1 MSEGYWR
8 RECRPRAG
16 SPNGVQVY
24 LDGRPVKLIRRSEA
38 IKLEHMEIEGKKIAQ
53 WRGRHRFEALTLL
66 CTLDQLR
73 LAIHVMRHFRL
84 RAQAGAIDNVT
95 CIRIPGP
102 VAYRFVPERV
112 RAYSVRERTRF
123 R

>member
-66 CTLDQLR
+66 CT
-73 LAIHVMRHFRL
+73 HVMRHFRL